1 MVSSKEVIP
10 TLRVVTAVFLWWFAL
25 SPWSIATPYT
35 TSITPWK
42 SATWT
47 ASGSCASTA
56 PTQIVPLG
64 QVPHELFLL
73 FTQLLSFSLSN
84 TVVIVTIFYRS
95 NNDPFSHYKEC
106 LRQAFKDSSSDRWFW
121 IWLSCFCEAKFK
133 AFSQSHFRGTHKW
146 TYGLTCCSVGRS
158 NLTPLHVLVFTA
170 CENISLSRED
180 EKEQGFEF
188 VRNLL
193 TLLLQHGLDPNV
205 RFSNRLDKFLSF
217 I

>member
-47 ASGSCASTA
+47 ASESCASTA

-64 QVPHELFLL
+64 QVPHKLFLL

-121 IWLSCFCEAKFK
+121 IWLPCFGEAKFK
-133 AFSQSHFRGTHKW
+133 SIFPIASPRMVPINELMAW
-146 TYGLTCCSVGRS
+146 
-158 NLTPLHVLVFTA
+158 PAVLPA
-170 CENISLSRED
+170 
-180 EKEQGFEF
+180 
-188 VRNLL
+188 
-193 TLLLQHGLDPNV
+193 DPT
-205 RFSNRLDKFLSF
+205 SPPSTS
-217 I
+217 